1 MVGRIF
7 GRNESKDEYENQG
20 LWNESQGFETSK
32 YAEQSTDPSLYSV
45 LIHFTPQAPFIYLIE
60 NDVFEVNA
68 GVAFIDSD
76 LQIAGAFVCQNGLKT
91 IEEVEDFIKDYQLI
105 NPIRIDYC

>member
-20 LWNESQGFETSK
+20 LWNESQGLETSK
-32 YAEQSTDPSLYSV
+32 YTEQSTDPSLYSV

-60 NDVFEVNA
+60 NDVFEVNE

-76 LQIAGAFVCQNGLKT
+76 LHIAGTFVCQNGLKSM
-91 IEEVEDFIKDYQLI
+91 EEVEDFLSDYQLI